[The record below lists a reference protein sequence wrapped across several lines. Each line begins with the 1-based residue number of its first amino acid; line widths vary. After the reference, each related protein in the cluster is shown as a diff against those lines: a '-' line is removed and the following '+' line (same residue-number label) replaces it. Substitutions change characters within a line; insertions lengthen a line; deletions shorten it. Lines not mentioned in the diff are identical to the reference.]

1 MSIASINLPR
11 KGKDSGTSFVE
22 RDMKLLSSM
31 NSGPANN
38 ALIAKQMKGSATR
51 SRNRRG
57 QTTIFMGF
65 YCANSVEEYGI
76 VI

>member
-11 KGKDSGTSFVE
+11 KGKDSETSFVE

-38 ALIAKQMKGSATR
+38 ALIAKKMKGSATR
-51 SRNRRG
+51 FRNHRG
-57 QTTIFMGF
+57 QTTIFKGF
-65 YCANSVEEYGI
+65 YCGNRVKEYGI